1 VSRRSDSGLDG
12 ILLVDKPRGWTS
24 HDVVAKVRLI
34 TGQRRIGHTGTLDPM
49 ATGLLTL
56 CLGNATRL
64 VEFLIGHDKRY
75 TATVTLGQ
83 ATTTDDAEGGV
94 LEACP
99 IPELAASTLEAAL
112 DGFRGPILQT
122 PPAFSAL
129 KVGGRRA
136 YDLAR
141 AGAPPEMAPRSITIY
156 SLQGEFAGPAAVE
169 LDLTCSSGTYVRS
182 LARDLGIA
190 LGTVAHLS
198 TLRRERAGPF
208 SIGAGH
214 TLEDIE
220 AAADA
225 GTIGE
230 FLAPADEGI
239 ADMEAA
245 ILGMEGATSIANG
258 LAWMTAIPPVGDRFP
273 VRIYAASGSFVGVG
287 SVSSL
292 GRIHASKVLWRDKS
306 AN

>member
-1 VSRRSDSGLDG
+1 MSRRTDSGLDG
-12 ILLVDKPRGWTS
+12 ILLTDKPEGWTS
-24 HDVVAKVRLI
+24 HDVVAKVRRI

-49 ATGLLTL
+49 ATGLLVL

-75 TATVTLGQ
+75 TATVTLGN
-83 ATTTDDAEGGV
+83 ATTTDDAEGEM

-99 IPELAASTLEAAL
+99 VPELTSSTLETAL
-112 DGFRGPILQT
+112 DGFRGSILQT

-141 AGAPPEMAPRSITIY
+141 KGEPPEMVPRSVTIHALGGRL
-156 SLQGEFAGPAAVE
+156 SSPSTIE
-169 LDLTCSSGTYVRS
+169 LDVNCSSGTYVRS
-182 LARDLGIA
+182 LARDLGVA
-190 LGTVAHLS
+190 LGSAAHLS
-198 TLRRERAGPF
+198 GLRRERAGPF
-208 SIGAGH
+208 SITEAY
-214 TLEDIE
+214 TLGDIQ
-220 AAADA
+220 AAADT
-225 GTIGE
+225 GTIEE
-230 FLAPADEGI
+230 FLVPADEGI
-239 ADMEAA
+239 THMEAA
-245 ILGMEGATSIANG
+245 ILGMQGATSVANG
-258 LAWMTAIPPVGDRFP
+258 LAWMTAIPPVGDHSL
-273 VRIYAASGSFVGVG
+273 VRIYAESGSFVGVG